1 MKSEDFLINH
11 LNRISSVFPEIRIRY
26 EHRRECLCHII
37 EIIPETVF
45 HDDLDYIKTES
56 DLESEFEKLFPDEEI
71 IFITADSL
79 LEIKEVV
86 REFGY
91 FQLNFDLTKGNYVT
105 ILNGFDD
112 CLNNMMDNFAL
123 AA

>member
-1 MKSEDFLINH
+1 
-11 LNRISSVFPEIRIRY
+11 
-26 EHRRECLCHII
+26 LCHII